1 MSTRHGAPGGL
12 GRGLSALIRTNPR
25 PEEAERSVAVLDPA
39 AGSDPSGGVI
49 LDSSV
54 TPEGGRRTEPPA
66 APPARGRTHGADRG
80 RRRAHPDSP
89 SSTLRRSGPTRASRG
104 RFSTRT
110 PSGS

>member
-54 TPEGGRRTEPPA
+54 TV
-66 APPARGRTHGADRG
+66 
-80 RRRAHPDSP
+80 
-89 SSTLRRSGPTRASRG
+89 
-104 RFSTRT
+104 
-110 PSGS
+110 